1 MDILIRVRGRRAVLI
16 SESIIICGNSDYA
29 VTFDFDA
36 EWDDYPDKTAH
47 FRFIRSGSPQTLNVD
62 FTGASCNVPALSDVD
77 FVEIGVSAG
86 SIRTTSPARVICLR
100 CITDIP
106 SEAYAPPPD
115 IFNEL
120 MSRLQEVTHP
130 LPQLPAGYA
139 FVVSAEGHYIVDVNG
154 KFMIA
159 KETG

>member
-1 MDILIRVRGRRAVLI
+1 MTITITNRIARVVGVPQ
-16 SESIIICGNSDYA
+16 IICGNSSYSAD
-29 VTFDFDA
+29 FQFDA
-36 EWDDYPDKTAH
+36 EWNDYPEKIAH

-62 FTGASCNVPALSDVD
+62 FTGASCAVPALSDVA

-115 IFNEL
+115 IYNTL
-120 MSRLQEVTHP
+120 MSSLQEVTHP

>member
-1 MDILIRVRGRRAVLI
+1 MTITITNRIARVSGTPQIV
-16 SESIIICGNSDYA
+16 CGNSDYT
-29 VTFDFDA
+29 VTFEFDA

-47 FRFIRSGSPQTLNVD
+47 FRFIRSGSPQTLNVG
-62 FTGASCNVPALSDVD
+62 FTGASCAVPALSDVD
-77 FVEIGVSAG
+77 FVEIGVSAD

-115 IFNEL
+115 IYNTL
-120 MSRLQEVTHP
+120 MSSLQEVTHP

-154 KFMIA
+154 KLMIA

>member
-1 MDILIRVRGRRAVLI
+1 MLMTQSYIVN
-16 SESIIICGNSDYA
+16 GNTSYI
-29 VTFDFDA
+29 VEFDFDA
-36 EWDDYPDKTAH
+36 EWSGFGEKTA
-47 FRFIRSGSPQTLNVD
+47 RFVYCDKQGARHWIDVPISGNT
-62 FTGASCNVPALSDVD
+62 CNVPRLERVD
-77 FVEIGVSAG
+77 KVEIGVSAG

-115 IFNEL
+115 IYNTL
-120 MSRLQEVTHP
+120 MSSLQEVTHP

-139 FVVSAEGHYIVDVNG
+139 FVISAEGHYIVDVNG

-159 KETG
+159 KETS